1 MIPCRSNYGNV
12 IDPKQPDPRCAPGIQ
27 MDVPYTYRH
36 VFFGCTLEDPEQ
48 QPWEPARR
56 VRRAH
61 RSQARRSQATGHA
74 HSQVQ

>member
-48 QPWEPARR
+48 QPWEPARKRR
-56 VRRAH
+56 VRRSH
-61 RSQARRSQATGHA
+61 RSQATGHA